1 MSAKMGR
8 PLSDNPRNHK
18 LFVRLTDKEND
29 DLERCCEITEKSKA
43 ELVREGMKLITD
55 KILERE

>member
-1 MSAKMGR
+1 MGR

-18 LFVRLTDKEND
+18 LFIRLTDEEND
-29 DLERCCEITEKSKA
+29 NLEKCCKITDKSKA
-43 ELVREGMKLITD
+43 ELVRDGLKLVTD

>member
-1 MSAKMGR
+1 MGR

-18 LFVRLTDKEND
+18 LFIRLTDKENE
-29 DLERCCEITEKSKA
+29 DLEKCCDITGKSKA
-43 ELVREGMKLITD
+43 ELVREGLNFITD

>member
-1 MSAKMGR
+1 MGR

-18 LFVRLTDKEND
+18 LFIRLTDKENE
-29 DLERCCEITEKSKA
+29 DLEKCCDITGKSKA
-43 ELVREGMKLITD
+43 ELVRKGLNFITD

>member
-1 MSAKMGR
+1 MSTKMGR

-18 LFVRLTDKEND
+18 LFIRLTDKENE
-29 DLERCCEITEKSKA
+29 DLEKCCDITGKSKA
-43 ELVREGMKLITD
+43 ELVREGLDLITD

>member
-1 MSAKMGR
+1 MSTKMGR

-18 LFVRLTDKEND
+18 LFIRLTDKENE
-29 DLERCCEITEKSKA
+29 DLEKCCEITSKSKA
-43 ELVREGMKLITD
+43 ELVREGLNSITD

>member
-1 MSAKMGR
+1 MSKKTGR

-18 LFVRLTDKEND
+18 LFIRLTDEEND
-29 DLERCCEITEKSKA
+29 NLEKCCEITEKSRA
-43 ELVREGMKLITD
+43 ELVRDGLKIVTD

>member
-1 MSAKMGR
+1 MSKKMGR

-18 LFVRLTDKEND
+18 LFIRLTDKEYS
-29 DLERCCEITEKSKA
+29 DLEKCCEMSYKSKA
-43 ELVREGMKLITD
+43 ELVREGLKIVTN

>member
-8 PLSDNPRNHK
+8 PLSDNPRNNK
-18 LFVRLTDKEND
+18 LFIRLTDEENS
-29 DLERCCEITEKSKA
+29 DLEKCCEITEKSKA
-43 ELVREGMKLITD
+43 ELVRDGLKLVAD

>member
-8 PLSDNPRNHK
+8 PLSDNPRTHK
-18 LFVRLTDKEND
+18 LFIRLTDEENT
-29 DLERCCEITEKSKA
+29 DLEKCCKITGKSRA
-43 ELVREGMKLITD
+43 EFVRDGLSIAID

>member
-18 LFVRLTDKEND
+18 MFIRLTDEEND
-29 DLERCCEITEKSKA
+29 LLEKCCKLTNKSKA
-43 ELVREGMKLITD
+43 ELARDGLKLITN

>member
-18 LFVRLTDKEND
+18 LFVRLTDEEND
-29 DLERCCEITEKSKA
+29 DLEMCCEITEKSKA

>member
-1 MSAKMGR
+1 MSKKMGR

-18 LFVRLTDKEND
+18 LFIRLTDEENV

-43 ELVREGMKLITD
+43 ELVREGLKFVTD

>member
-1 MSAKMGR
+1 MSKKMGR

-18 LFVRLTDKEND
+18 LFIRLTDEEND
-29 DLERCCEITEKSKA
+29 VLEKCCEITNKSKA
-43 ELVREGMKLITD
+43 EIARDGLKLATD

>member
-8 PLSDNPRNHK
+8 PLSDNPRNNK
-18 LFVRLTDKEND
+18 LFIRLTDEENS
-29 DLERCCEITEKSKA
+29 DLEKCCEITEKSKA
-43 ELVREGMKLITD
+43 ELVRYGLKLVTD

>member
-1 MSAKMGR
+1 MSSKMGR

-18 LFVRLTDKEND
+18 MFIRLTDEEH
-29 DLERCCEITEKSKA
+29 DLLAKCCEITNKSKA
-43 ELVREGMKLITD
+43 ELAREGLKLITN

>member
-18 LFVRLTDKEND
+18 LFIRLTDSENE
-29 DLERCCEITEKSKA
+29 DLEKCCKITSKSKA
-43 ELVREGMKLITD
+43 EIVRDGLKLATD

>member
-18 LFVRLTDKEND
+18 LFVRLTDEEND

>member
-1 MSAKMGR
+1 MSVKMGR

-18 LFVRLTDKEND
+18 LFVRLTDEEND
-29 DLERCCEITEKSKA
+29 KLEKCCEITEKSKA

>member
-1 MSAKMGR
+1 MGR

-18 LFVRLTDKEND
+18 LFIRLTDEEND
-29 DLERCCEITEKSKA
+29 NLEECCKITNKSKA
-43 ELVREGMKLITD
+43 EITRDGLKLITD

>member
-8 PLSDNPRNHK
+8 PLSDNPRNNK
-18 LFVRLTDKEND
+18 LFIRLTDKENS
-29 DLERCCEITEKSKA
+29 DLEKCCELTDKSKA
-43 ELVREGMKLITD
+43 EIVRDGLKFITD